1 MRRIPEKVI
10 LDGKSLTIPDL
21 VAVARHRVPVEIA
34 PEVCAEIR
42 RVRAYIEENWITPD
56 APPVYG
62 FNTGVG
68 KLKDIKIDV
77 AQNDRFQRNIVMSH
91 CGCVGDPAPE
101 EVVRATMLVRI
112 NAFCLGASGLRLEV
126 VERLLE
132 MLNKGVHPVIPY
144 QGSVGACGDLGP
156 LAHMTSVLIGYEKA
170 EAFYGGERL
179 SAPEALVRAGI
190 APTSFRLEA
199 KDCLALINGTT
210 MFAGLAALNCY
221 DALELAKLADV
232 AGALSLEAVRGETA
246 AFDPRVH
253 EVRLHPGQKTV
264 ARNVLRL
271 VEGSRRISEEAR
283 SVHLLHDVLHP
294 VYQPRVQDLYSL
306 RCMPQVHGTARDN
319 LAYAWETLEREINA
333 ATDNPLVFWD
343 PSGEKLE
350 FLSCGNF
357 HGEPVA
363 TAMDIVAL
371 SLAELG
377 NISERRSFFLCDPTL
392 SYGLPPMLAGQPIGL
407 NCGYPIISCAA
418 AALASENKG
427 LCFPAS
433 VDTIPT
439 KSNQED
445 HVSMAPW
452 AARKVALILGNL
464 EKILGIEFLLA
475 SRAISLTR
483 DQLGDY
489 PLGGGTGAVLERI
502 RGEVPFVLEDHY
514 MPDQSGPCIDLTARR
529 ELLRVA
535 EAASGDLA

>member
-1 MRRIPEKVI
+1 MLPEKVI
-10 LDGKSLTIPDL
+10 LNGRDLTLPDL
-21 VAVARHRVPVEIA
+21 VAVARHNVPVEID
-34 PEVCAEIR
+34 PEARAEIH

-68 KLKDIKIDV
+68 KLKDFKIDMAMNDV
-77 AQNDRFQRNIVMSH
+77 FQNNIVMSH

-101 EVVRATMLVRI
+101 EVVRATMLVRL
-112 NAFCLGASGLRLEV
+112 NAFCLGVSGLRMEV
-126 VERLLE
+126 VDRLLD
-132 MLNKGVHPVIPY
+132 MLNRGVHPVIPY

-170 EAFYGGERL
+170 EAFYAGERM
-179 SAPEALVRAGI
+179 SAPEALKQAGI
-190 APTSFRLEA
+190 SPTSFQLKA

-221 DALELAKLADV
+221 DALELAKLCDV

-246 AFDPRVH
+246 AFDPRIH
-253 EVRLHPGQKTV
+253 EVRRHRGQKIT
-264 ARNVLRL
+264 AGNILRL
-271 VEGSRRISEEAR
+271 VEGSTRVSEEAR
-283 SVHLLHDVLHP
+283 KVHLPHDVTHP
-294 VYQPRVQDLYSL
+294 TYQPRVQDLYSL
-306 RCMPQVHGTARDN
+306 RCLPQVHGSARDN
-319 LAYAWETLEREINA
+319 LTYAWDTIEREINA

-343 PSGEKLE
+343 ETGEKLE

-357 HGEPVA
+357 HGEPIAV
-363 TAMDIVAL
+363 AMDIVAM

-377 NISERRSFFLCDPTL
+377 NISERRTFFLCDPTL
-392 SYGLPPMLAGQPIGL
+392 NYGLPPMLAGQPVGL

-452 AARKVALILGNL
+452 AARKVAMILKNL
-464 EKILGIEFLLA
+464 EKIVGIEFLLA
-475 SRAISLTR
+475 SHAISATDNL
-483 DQLGDY
+483 LGEFH
-489 PLGGGTGAVLERI
+489 LGKGTGAVLERI
-502 RGEVPFVLEDHY
+502 RRDVPFVREDHY
-514 MPDQSGPCIDLTARR
+514 MPAQSGPCIDLTADR

-535 EAASGDLA
+535 EKATGSLA